1 MVAPADMPEADV
13 PEAVVSEAIMP
24 EDRSREPERETR
36 GVDGS
41 RHTVEVTVRY
51 AETDQ
56 MGRAHHGVYV
66 VWCELG
72 RTSMMRELGISYAEM
87 ERSGVLLPVTRLEV
101 EYRAAAY
108 YEETVRI
115 ETRVGA
121 ARSRSVRFSYEII
134 GPAERLLARAS
145 TELACIDG
153 EGRTRRI
160 PQKVREALKAVAP

>member
-1 MVAPADMPEADV
+1 MVARAVV
-13 PEAVVSEAIMP
+13 PEVVVPEAIMP

-36 GVDGS
+36 DVGGP
-41 RHTVEVTVRY
+41 RHSVEVTVRY

-72 RTSMMRELGISYAEM
+72 RTSMMRERGVSYAEI

-101 EYRAAAY
+101 EYRAAAH

-115 ETRVGA
+115 ETRVES
-121 ARSRSVRFSYEII
+121 ARSRSVRFAYEII
-134 GPAERLLARAS
+134 GPGERLLAQAR
-145 TELACIDG
+145 TDLACIDG

-160 PQKVREALKAVAP
+160 PQEVREALEAAAP

>member
-1 MVAPADMPEADV
+1 ML
-13 PEAVVSEAIMP
+13 
-24 EDRSREPERETR
+24 EDRETSGGRETR
-36 GVDGS
+36 GRNGPA
-41 RHTVEVTVRY
+41 HAVEVKVRY

-72 RTSMMRELGISYAEM
+72 RTEMMRERGVSYAEM
-87 ERSGVLLPVTRLEV
+87 ERNGVLLPVTRLEV

-115 ETRVGA
+115 ETKVHEV
-121 ARSRSVRFSYEII
+121 RSRSVAFAYRII
-134 GPAERLLARAS
+134 GPDERLLARAR
-145 TELACIDG
+145 TDLACIDS

-160 PQKVREALKAVAP
+160 PQQVREALQRSAS